1 MKKII
6 QLQDLDCA
14 NCAAKMESAVGK
26 VQGVNSVTVNF
37 MSQKMI
43 LDLSDT
49 DTEQILKDIV
59 KACKKADPDCSL
71 DI

>member
-1 MKKII
+1 MKKVIR
-6 QLQDLDCA
+6 LQDIDCA
-14 NCAAKMESAVGK
+14 NCAAKMENAVGK

-37 MSQKMI
+37 MTQKMI

-49 DTEQILKDIV
+49 DPEQILKDVV

-71 DI
+71 DM

>member
-1 MKKII
+1 M
-6 QLQDLDCA
+6 
-14 NCAAKMESAVGK
+14 GK

-37 MSQKMI
+37 MTQKMI

>member
-6 QLQDLDCA
+6 RLQDLDCA
-14 NCAAKMESAVGK
+14 NCAAKMERAVK
-26 VQGVNSVTVNF
+26 QVQGVNSVTVNF
-37 MSQKMI
+37 MTQKMM

-59 KACKKADPDCSL
+59 KVCKKTDPDCSL

>member
-6 QLQDLDCA
+6 RLQDLDCA
-14 NCAAKMESAVGK
+14 NCAAKMENAVGK

>member
-1 MKKII
+1 MKKVIR
-6 QLQDLDCA
+6 LQDLDCA
-14 NCAAKMESAVGK
+14 NCAAKMENAVGK

-37 MSQKMI
+37 MTQKMI

-49 DTEQILKDIV
+49 DTEQILKDVV

-71 DI
+71 DM

>member
-1 MKKII
+1 
-6 QLQDLDCA
+6 
-14 NCAAKMESAVGK
+14 MESAVGK